1 MKNIYPILV
10 LLALAAACS
19 APEQRRQQ
27 SSAGWRETGTPA
39 LHAVRDGKLRELMD
53 RMDSLMQERFMTETQ
68 IDMQRRKY
76 ARQIAETAQS
86 LAANVDAI
94 TASLPGLNLTADEQV
109 AFRALAAKLRSEM
122 DLLQRQAESNLIDQ
136 INDNLHEI
144 NTTCTSCHALFRKLG
159 D

>member
-1 MKNIYPILV
+1 MKNSYPILF
-10 LLALAAACS
+10 LLTVAACS
-19 APEQRRQQ
+19 APEQRDLPIQGGR
-27 SSAGWRETGTPA
+27 AETGTPA

-53 RMDSLMQERFMTETQ
+53 RMDSLMHERFMTETQ
-68 IDMQRRKY
+68 IDTQRRRY

-86 LAANVDAI
+86 LSANVDAI
-94 TASLPGLNLTADEQV
+94 IASLPGLSLTADEQI

-122 DLLQRQAESNLIDQ
+122 GLLQQQAESNRIDQ

-159 D
+159 G